1 VTKGKARLTR
11 KRGKRTYFL
20 FHLSS
25 KSIIASFLSTAKGGE
40 SMSFKLVYLSQQ
52 DPKWKSDILGFGD
65 TGDTIGYVGCALT
78 SVAMF
83 LSGHGYAETPK
94 TLNQKLKN
102 VQGFASAA
110 IRWGAV
116 SQIYP
121 NVTLKAFIPC
131 STSDAPLGQI
141 DAAIAA
147 GQPAIVQVDYSNDPG
162 IQTHWVLLYG
172 KKGDDYLM
180 LDPWPYQTDIT
191 KEDLLMKRYSRGN
204 PLKRAISHVILYEAY
219 GSGGPISTPSTPT
232 TTPASAGGGYARVKD
247 SVTWGLNVR
256 SSIDTSSPANIVAT
270 APAGTQLTLLE
281 SDGASKIGAINQWV
295 RVRTP
300 QGQEG
305 FAAAWYLEKVAEATP
320 APVTEP
326 TPGPVSEP
334 PVSTSTPETPSPSS
348 PTPAP
353 TPSTPSTPEESPKE
367 DKDKLVVVVSS
378 AVGTSGLR
386 LRKTASKGGSLV
398 AILKAGTRLT
408 VIEPA
413 KKAKAKIGKPNQWL
427 YVRGPNN
434 QRGYVGTEYVELA

>member
-1 VTKGKARLTR
+1 
-11 KRGKRTYFL
+11 
-20 FHLSS
+20 
-25 KSIIASFLSTAKGGE
+25 
-40 SMSFKLVYLSQQ
+40 MPFKLIYLSQQ
-52 DPKWKSDILGFGD
+52 DPQWKSDILGFGNK
-65 TGDTIGYVGCALT
+65 GDTIGYVGCALT
-78 SVAMF
+78 SVAML
-83 LSGHGYAETPK
+83 LSGHGYSETPK
-94 TLNQKLKN
+94 TLNQKLKSVN
-102 VQGFASAA
+102 GFVSAG

-116 SQIYP
+116 SQIYS

-131 STSDAPLGQI
+131 STSDAPLAQI

-162 IQTHWVLLYG
+162 IQTHWVVLYG

-191 KEDLLMKRYSRGN
+191 KEDFLMKRYARGN
-204 PLKRAISHVILYEAY
+204 TLKRAISHVILYEAY
-219 GSGGPISTPSTPT
+219 GSGGPISTPSSGTPT
-232 TTPASAGGGYARVKD
+232 TTPTSTGGVYARVKD

-256 SSIDTSSPANIVAT
+256 SSIDTSSMANVVVSV
-270 APAGTQLTLLE
+270 PAGTQLLLLE

-305 FAAAWYLEKVAEATP
+305 FAAAWYLEKAAEATP

-326 TPGPVSEP
+326 VPVPVSEP
-334 PVSTSTPETPSPSS
+334 PASTPATPSPTSES
-348 PTPAP
+348 TS

-367 DKDKLVVVVSS
+367 DKLVVVVSS

-386 LRKTASKGGSLV
+386 LRKTASKGGALI

-408 VIEPA
+408 VLEPA
-413 KKAKAKIGKPNQWL
+413 KKAKAKIGKINQWL

-434 QRGYVGTEYVELA
+434 QRGYIGAEYVTLP